1 MANVLVVGAILACSH
16 QGQTR
21 LRSGDSRL
29 TVDGQAAVVSGQ
41 EVGVSFATGSPGVV
55 VPCPLTTNAGPSP
68 CSATIAATGGVSTK
82 LVVGG
87 VGVLLDNAKGNAT
100 NANDPSASW
109 SVSDPGQRKLTA
121 DG

>member
-1 MANVLVVGAILACSH
+1 MPNVVVAGAVLACSH

-21 LRSGDSRL
+21 LSAGDGRL

-41 EVGVSFATGSPGVV
+41 EAGISFATGSPGVL

-68 CSATIAATGGVSTK
+68 CTATLAATSGVSTK
-82 LVVGG
+82 LTVGAL
-87 VGVLLDNAKGNAT
+87 GVLLDTATGSAT
-100 NANDPSASW
+100 NPQDVSASW
-109 SVSDPGQRKLTA
+109 KISDPGQRKLTA